1 MAQGNV
7 SAPDPERVLVL
18 APTEADAALTR
29 SLLAEGGLSAR
40 ICADLDELIS
50 ELALGAGAILLTEE
64 TIVHEDAPDLVD
76 ALRREPAW
84 SDIPIL
90 MVASAGADSRAAEWG
105 MELLGNVT
113 ILERPVRINTLISA
127 LRSALR
133 ARHRQYLL
141 RDHIRPQ
148 ALLAAVVASSDDA
161 IISKTL
167 EGAITSWNRGAE
179 RLFGYAA
186 EEVIGRSILIIIPPE
201 RWAEEEDILRRLAVG
216 EHIEHFE
223 TVRHAKDGRRLD
235 ISLTISPIRDP
246 EGRIIGASKVA
257 RDITESKRASNR
269 LRESEAR
276 FRFLSESIPSI
287 VWSADASG
295 TVTYVNRRGL
305 EYFGITEDERV
316 HQPQGHLL
324 HPEDRE
330 RCLTA
335 WQRAVRGGSNFEIE
349 ARSRRYDGAYRWFV
363 TRAVP
368 FRDVQGTIMSW
379 FGVSMDIHEQR
390 EMQEA
395 LRQADRRKDEFL
407 ATLAHELRNP
417 LAPIRNALHIMR
429 LRANDPPTV
438 EQARLIM
445 ERQLGQMVRLVDDLL
460 DVGRITRGK
469 LDLRKERVELASI
482 VKNAVDTTR
491 PLIES
496 AGHELSVSLPSQPI
510 HLDADPVRLAQ
521 VLANLLNNAAKYM
534 DRGGRIWLSA
544 QRTERDVILS
554 VRDAGIGIAASALPT
569 IFDMFTQIEESLEK
583 SRGGLGIGLTLAKQL
598 IELHGGTIEARSEGP
613 GKGAEFSV
621 RLPIVPVLT
630 AVEDAR
636 ELEPQADVPVSF
648 RILVADDNIDAA
660 ESMGMMLRLMGN
672 DVRIVRDGQQ
682 AVDEAAAF
690 RPDLALLDIGMPRL
704 NGYDVARLI
713 RHQRWGKEIV
723 LVALTGW
730 GQDEDKRKAAEAGFD
745 HHFTKPVSPGD
756 IANLMAQLRAA
767 SAPQDKSAAAR

>member
-1 MAQGNV
+1 M
-7 SAPDPERVLVL
+7 PDAERVLVL
-18 APTEADAALTR
+18 APTAADAALTQ
-29 SLLAEGGLSAR
+29 SILAEAFLTSYV
-40 ICADLDELIS
+40 CADLEELS
-50 ELALGAGAILLTEE
+50 RELSNGAGAVLLTDS
-64 TIVHEDAPDLVD
+64 VLARGDHQCLVE
-76 ALRREPAW
+76 ALQREPAW
-84 SDIPIL
+84 SDMPIL
-90 MVASAGADSRAAEWG
+90 LLSSAGGDASLIGWAIEQ
-105 MELLGNVT
+105 LGNVT
-113 ILERPVRINTLISA
+113 VLERPVRVTTLISA
-127 LRSALR
+127 LRTALR
-133 ARHRQYLL
+133 ARHRQYQL
-141 RDHIRPQ
+141 RDQIQPQ
-148 ALLAAVVASSDDA
+148 ALLAAVVSSSDDA

-167 EGAITSWNRGAE
+167 EGVITSWNRGAE
-179 RLFGYAA
+179 RLFGYPA
-186 EEVIGRSILIIIPPE
+186 EEVIGRPILIIIPSE
-201 RWAEEEDILRRLAVG
+201 RRDEEEEILRRLALG

-223 TVRHAKDGRRLD
+223 TVRCAKDGRRLD
-235 ISLTISPIRDP
+235 ASLTISPVRDP
-246 EGRIIGASKVA
+246 AGRIIGASTVA
-257 RDITESKRASNR
+257 RDITERKRASNR

-287 VWSADASG
+287 VWSADANGS
-295 TVTYVNRRGL
+295 VTYVNQRGL

-316 HQPQGHLL
+316 QQPQGHLL

-330 RCLTA
+330 RCIEA
-335 WQRAVRGGSNFEIE
+335 WQRAVREGSNFEIE

-368 FRDVQGTIMSW
+368 FRAVSGPIVSW

-469 LDLRKERVELASI
+469 LDLRKERVELASV

-491 PLIES
+491 PLIEA

-544 QRTERDVILS
+544 QRSEREVVLS
-554 VRDAGIGIAASALPT
+554 VRDAGIGISASALST

-598 IELHGGTIEARSEGP
+598 IELHGGAIEARSEGP
-613 GKGAEFSV
+613 GKGAEFIV
-621 RLPIVPVLT
+621 RLPAVPVLS
-630 AVEDAR
+630 AVATPSDE
-636 ELEPQADVPVSF
+636 ELAHEIPVRF
-648 RILVADDNIDAA
+648 RILVADDNLDAA
-660 ESMGMMLRLMGN
+660 ESLGMMLRLMGH
-672 DVRIVRDGQQ
+672 DVRTVRDGLQ
-682 AVDEAAAF
+682 AVEEAAAF
-690 RPDLALLDIGMPRL
+690 RPDLALLDIGMPGL
-704 NGYDVARLI
+704 SGYDVARRI
-713 RHQRWGKEIV
+713 REQRWGQEIV
-723 LVALTGW
+723 LIALTGW
-730 GQDEDKRKAAEAGFD
+730 GQEEDKRKALQAGFD
-745 HHFTKPVSPGD
+745 QHFTKPVSPNELARM
-756 IANLMAQLRAA
+756 IARLHAESVRQDQ
-767 SAPQDKSAAAR
+767 SAVAR

>member
-1 MAQGNV
+1 M
-7 SAPDPERVLVL
+7 PDAERVLVL
-18 APTEADAALTR
+18 APTAADAALTQ
-29 SLLAEGGLSAR
+29 SILAEAFLTSYV
-40 ICADLDELIS
+40 CADFEELS
-50 ELALGAGAILLTEE
+50 RELGNGAGAVLLTDSVLSRGDQQCLVE
-64 TIVHEDAPDLVD
+64 TLQ
-76 ALRREPAW
+76 REPAW
-84 SDIPIL
+84 SDLPIL
-90 MVASAGADSRAAEWG
+90 LLSSSSADSPLVGWAIEQ
-105 MELLGNVT
+105 LGNVT
-113 ILERPVRINTLISA
+113 VLERPVRVTTLISA
-127 LRSALR
+127 LRTALR
-133 ARHRQYLL
+133 ARHRQYQL
-141 RDHIRPQ
+141 RDQIQTQ
-148 ALLAAVVASSDDA
+148 ALLAAVVSSSDDA

-167 EGAITSWNRGAE
+167 EGVITSWNRGAE
-179 RLFGYAA
+179 RLFGYPA
-186 EEVIGRSILIIIPPE
+186 EEVIGRPILIIIPSE
-201 RWAEEEDILRRLAVG
+201 RRDEEEEILRRLALG

-223 TVRHAKDGRRLD
+223 TVRCAKDGRRLD
-235 ISLTISPIRDP
+235 ASLTISPVRDP
-246 EGRIIGASKVA
+246 AGRIIGASTVA
-257 RDITESKRASNR
+257 RDITERKRAADR

-287 VWSADASG
+287 VWSADANG
-295 TVTYVNRRGL
+295 RVAYVNQRGL

-316 HQPQGHLL
+316 QQPQGHLL

-330 RCLTA
+330 RCIGA
-335 WQRAVRGGSNFEIE
+335 WHRAVREGSNFEIE

-368 FRDVQGTIMSW
+368 FRAVNGPILSW

-469 LDLRKERVELASI
+469 LDLRKERVDLASV

-491 PLIES
+491 PLIEA

-544 QRTERDVILS
+544 ERSEREVVLS
-554 VRDAGIGIAASALPT
+554 VRDAGIGIAAGALPT
-569 IFDMFTQIEESLEK
+569 IFDMFTQVEESLEK

-598 IELHGGTIEARSEGP
+598 IELHGGAIEARSEGP
-613 GKGAEFSV
+613 GKGAEFKV
-621 RLPIVPVLT
+621 RLPAVPVLT
-630 AVEDAR
+630 SLATPSDD
-636 ELEPQADVPVSF
+636 ELMHAIPVRF
-648 RILVADDNIDAA
+648 RILVADDNLDAA
-660 ESMGMMLRLMGN
+660 ESLGMMLRLMGH
-672 DVRIVRDGQQ
+672 DVRTVRDGLQ
-682 AVDEAAAF
+682 AVEEAAAF
-690 RPDLALLDIGMPRL
+690 RPDLALLDIGMPGL
-704 NGYDVARLI
+704 SGYDVARRI
-713 RHQRWGKEIV
+713 REQRWGQEII
-723 LVALTGW
+723 LIALTGW
-730 GQDEDKRKAAEAGFD
+730 GQEEDKRKALQAGFD
-745 HHFTKPVSPGD
+745 QHFTKPVSPNELARM
-756 IANLMAQLRAA
+756 IARLHAESVRQDQ
-767 SAPQDKSAAAR
+767 SAVAR